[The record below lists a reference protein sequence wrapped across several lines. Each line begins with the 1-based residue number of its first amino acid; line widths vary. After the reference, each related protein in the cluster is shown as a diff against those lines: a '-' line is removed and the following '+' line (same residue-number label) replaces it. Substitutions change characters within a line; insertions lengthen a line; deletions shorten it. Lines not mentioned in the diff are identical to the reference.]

1 MKNLTISVEA
11 TCDLT
16 PELLQ
21 KYSIDCI
28 PMHYYLNEK
37 EFSTADHEFSNEDF
51 FNIMK
56 NGGKTSTSQINEYEA
71 EEFFKKL
78 LERKQ
83 DIVHIAFSSA
93 LSGNYNNLKSVA
105 EKLNAE
111 NDNKIFVID
120 SKCASTG
127 HGLLAIL
134 AREKAENCTTTQEVV
149 DFVEDT
155 KLKISHLFVV
165 DSLKYL
171 ARTGRI
177 SKVTATIGTVLQI
190 KPVLYCDNNGCLTTK
205 QKVISRKKSLKTL
218 VEKLVEMKNNLTDKI
233 FIAHANCLEEA
244 EEVKNLIKEKTQIE
258 AQILPLGQ
266 VIGSHSGPGTL
277 AVFFTSNER

>member
-16 PELLQ
+16 PELLE

-37 EFSTADHEFSNEDF
+37 EYSTADANFTNEEF
-51 FNIMK
+51 FNAMK
-56 NGGKTSTSQINEYEA
+56 SGGKTSTSQVNEYEA

-111 NDNKIFVID
+111 NDNKIYVID
-120 SKCASTG
+120 SKCASSG

-134 AREKAENCTTTQEVV
+134 AREKADNSTSAKEVA
-149 DFVEDT
+149 DFVEEN

-205 QKVISRKKSLKTL
+205 QKVISRKRSLRTI
-218 VEKLVEMKNNLTDKI
+218 VEKLVEMKNKITDKI
-233 FIAHANCLEEA
+233 FISHANCKDEA
-244 EEVKNLIKEKTQIE
+244 EEVKKMIKDQTQIE
-258 AQILPLGQ
+258 SKILPLGQ

-277 AVFFTSNER
+277 AVFFTSDAR